1 VVVVNAH
8 ADPSK
13 PVEGVRVSLSFVAG
27 AEKVVDSRDATN
39 RSGQALLLVSPE
51 AVQRGNLRIEI
62 TGVTGLVVFEPAD
75 GQLNGL
81 PATITIKMLPQGS
94 LALLGPTQ
102 IEAMLHRLSLQNKHL
117 EQENRVVKGELAAAQ
132 GQKPDDLA
140 QAMTEWATANGFAA
154 ADADKRIQEWAK
166 EIQTRKDQATA
177 EQQELAELALKHYA
191 VAAPMFHK
199 DATDRFAALREKQQ
213 RDREEDRK
221 EFQAAVDKQYQSANA
236 YQLASQYH
244 QATQVLED
252 TRDEAAEQHRIS
264 PEDPAYRSIWLD
276 TVLRLADARKA
287 EGASGKASESAAL
300 LAQSIKD
307 YRELLKE
314 RSAQAERQDW
324 ARAQTNLGLA
334 LSDQGERSSGSEATS
349 LFAQAVEAYRAALGV
364 YTKADLPQG
373 WAMTQSNLGIALWD
387 QGTRT
392 SGAQA
397 TELLAQ
403 SVEAYR
409 AALGVYTKADL
420 PQYWAATQ
428 NNLGIA
434 LSDQGERSSG
444 SEATSLFA
452 QAVEAYRAAL
462 EVYTKADLP
471 QDWAMTQNNLGIA
484 LWDQGE
490 RSSGAEATEL
500 LAQSVE
506 AYRAAL
512 EVRTKADLPQDWA
525 STQNN
530 LGTALSDQGER
541 SSGAEA
547 TKLLAQ
553 SVEAYRAVLEVYT
566 KADLPQDWAMTQSNL
581 GIALRVQGERS
592 SGAEATELLSAAA
605 SAFES
610 VLEVSPTSQSI
621 IKALSHIDHE
631 ELFRFDRAL
640 ELDEQAFKI
649 DPSTGNRMDLV
660 EASLTAAH
668 FSQCVEQAVAI
679 DDPVLST
686 SKIPVRDT
694 IKLACQWGAGQKAA
708 AQQTATALLPQAAGL
723 HSSGWSFAGTRHFLA
738 SSAAFET
745 DRASW
750 IALFESLEKGD
761 GAAMAA
767 ALHQL
772 DAVMNH

>member
-1 VVVVNAH
+1 MVFVKAH

-349 LFAQAVEAYRAALGV
+349 LFAQAVDAYRAAL
-364 YTKADLPQG
+364 D
-373 WAMTQSNLGIALWD
+373 
-387 QGTRT
+387 
-392 SGAQA
+392 
-397 TELLAQ
+397 
-403 SVEAYR
+403 
-409 AALGVYTKADL
+409 
-420 PQYWAATQ
+420 
-428 NNLGIA
+428 
-434 LSDQGERSSG
+434 
-444 SEATSLFA
+444 
-452 QAVEAYRAAL
+452 
-462 EVYTKADLP
+462 
-471 QDWAMTQNNLGIA
+471 
-484 LWDQGE
+484 
-490 RSSGAEATEL
+490 
-500 LAQSVE
+500 
-506 AYRAAL
+506 
-512 EVRTKADLPQDWA
+512 VRTKADLPQDWA
-525 STQNN
+525 RTQNN
-530 LGTALSDQGER
+530 LGIALKDQGTR

-738 SSAAFET
+738 SSPAFEPG
-745 DRASW
+745 RASW

>member
-1 VVVVNAH
+1 MVVVNAH

-373 WAMTQSNLGIALWD
+373 WAMTQ
-387 QGTRT
+387 
-392 SGAQA
+392 
-397 TELLAQ
+397 
-403 SVEAYR
+403 
-409 AALGVYTKADL
+409 
-420 PQYWAATQ
+420 

-434 LSDQGERSSG
+434 LSDQGKRSSG
-444 SEATSLFA
+444 AQATKLLA

-471 QDWAMTQNNLGIA
+471 QDWARTQNNLGIA
-484 LWDQGE
+484 LKDQG
-490 RSSGAEATEL
+490 T
-500 LAQSVE
+500 
-506 AYRAAL
+506 
-512 EVRTKADLPQDWA
+512 
-525 STQNN
+525 
-530 LGTALSDQGER
+530 R

-738 SSAAFET
+738 SSPAFEPG
-745 DRASW
+745 RASW

>member
-1 VVVVNAH
+1 MVVVNAH
-8 ADPSK
+8 ADPSQ
-13 PVEGVRVSLSFVAG
+13 PVQGVRVSLSFVAG

-373 WAMTQSNLGIALWD
+373 WAMTQSNLGIAL
-387 QGTRT
+387 
-392 SGAQA
+392 
-397 TELLAQ
+397 
-403 SVEAYR
+403 
-409 AALGVYTKADL
+409 
-420 PQYWAATQ
+420 
-428 NNLGIA
+428 
-434 LSDQGERSSG
+434 
-444 SEATSLFA
+444 
-452 QAVEAYRAAL
+452 
-462 EVYTKADLP
+462 
-471 QDWAMTQNNLGIA
+471 
-484 LWDQGE
+484 
-490 RSSGAEATEL
+490 
-500 LAQSVE
+500 
-506 AYRAAL
+506 
-512 EVRTKADLPQDWA
+512 
-525 STQNN
+525 
-530 LGTALSDQGER
+530 
-541 SSGAEA
+541 
-547 TKLLAQ
+547 
-553 SVEAYRAVLEVYT
+553 
-566 KADLPQDWAMTQSNL
+566 
-581 GIALRVQGERS
+581 RVQGERS

-738 SSAAFET
+738 SSPAFEPG
-745 DRASW
+745 RASW

>member
-1 VVVVNAH
+1 
-8 ADPSK
+8 
-13 PVEGVRVSLSFVAG
+13 
-27 AEKVVDSRDATN
+27 
-39 RSGQALLLVSPE
+39 
-51 AVQRGNLRIEI
+51 
-62 TGVTGLVVFEPAD
+62 
-75 GQLNGL
+75 
-81 PATITIKMLPQGS
+81 
-94 LALLGPTQ
+94 
-102 IEAMLHRLSLQNKHL
+102 
-117 EQENRVVKGELAAAQ
+117 
-132 GQKPDDLA
+132 
-140 QAMTEWATANGFAA
+140 
-154 ADADKRIQEWAK
+154 
-166 EIQTRKDQATA
+166 
-177 EQQELAELALKHYA
+177 
-191 VAAPMFHK
+191 
-199 DATDRFAALREKQQ
+199 
-213 RDREEDRK
+213 
-221 EFQAAVDKQYQSANA
+221 
-236 YQLASQYH
+236 
-244 QATQVLED
+244 
-252 TRDEAAEQHRIS
+252 
-264 PEDPAYRSIWLD
+264 
-276 TVLRLADARKA
+276 
-287 EGASGKASESAAL
+287 
-300 LAQSIKD
+300 
-307 YRELLKE
+307 
-314 RSAQAERQDW
+314 
-324 ARAQTNLGLA
+324 
-334 LSDQGERSSGSEATS
+334 
-349 LFAQAVEAYRAALGV
+349 
-364 YTKADLPQG
+364 
-373 WAMTQSNLGIALWD
+373 
-387 QGTRT
+387 
-392 SGAQA
+392 
-397 TELLAQ
+397 LAQ

-409 AALGVYTKADL
+409 AV
-420 PQYWAATQ
+420 
-428 NNLGIA
+428 
-434 LSDQGERSSG
+434 
-444 SEATSLFA
+444 
-452 QAVEAYRAAL
+452 L

-592 SGAEATELLSAAA
+592 SGVHATELLSAAA

-621 IKALSHIDHE
+621 IKALSRIDHE

-649 DPSTGNRMDLV
+649 DPSTGNRMSLV

-668 FSQCVEQAVAI
+668 FSQCAEQAAAI

-686 SKIPVRDT
+686 SLIPVRDT

-723 HSSGWSFAGTRHFLA
+723 HSPGWNFAGTRHFLT

-745 DRASW
+745 GRASW

>member
-1 VVVVNAH
+1 MVVVNAH

-334 LSDQGERSSGSEATS
+334 LSDQGERSSGAE
-349 LFAQAVEAYRAALGV
+349 
-364 YTKADLPQG
+364 
-373 WAMTQSNLGIALWD
+373 
-387 QGTRT
+387 
-392 SGAQA
+392 A

-403 SVEAYR
+403 S
-409 AALGVYTKADL
+409 
-420 PQYWAATQ
+420 
-428 NNLGIA
+428 
-434 LSDQGERSSG
+434 
-444 SEATSLFA
+444 
-452 QAVEAYRAAL
+452 VEAYRAAL

-471 QDWAMTQNNLGIA
+471 QDWARTQNNLGIA
-484 LWDQGE
+484 LKDQG
-490 RSSGAEATEL
+490 T
-500 LAQSVE
+500 
-506 AYRAAL
+506 
-512 EVRTKADLPQDWA
+512 
-525 STQNN
+525 
-530 LGTALSDQGER
+530 R

-738 SSAAFET
+738 SSPAFEPG
-745 DRASW
+745 RASW

>member
-409 AALGVYTKADL
+409 AAL
-420 PQYWAATQ
+420 
-428 NNLGIA
+428 
-434 LSDQGERSSG
+434 
-444 SEATSLFA
+444 
-452 QAVEAYRAAL
+452 
-462 EVYTKADLP
+462 
-471 QDWAMTQNNLGIA
+471 
-484 LWDQGE
+484 
-490 RSSGAEATEL
+490 
-500 LAQSVE
+500 
-506 AYRAAL
+506 

-738 SSAAFET
+738 SSPAFEPG
-745 DRASW
+745 RASW

>member
-1 VVVVNAH
+1 MVVVNAH

-409 AALGVYTKADL
+409 AAL
-420 PQYWAATQ
+420 
-428 NNLGIA
+428 
-434 LSDQGERSSG
+434 
-444 SEATSLFA
+444 
-452 QAVEAYRAAL
+452 
-462 EVYTKADLP
+462 
-471 QDWAMTQNNLGIA
+471 
-484 LWDQGE
+484 
-490 RSSGAEATEL
+490 
-500 LAQSVE
+500 
-506 AYRAAL
+506 
-512 EVRTKADLPQDWA
+512 
-525 STQNN
+525 
-530 LGTALSDQGER
+530 
-541 SSGAEA
+541 
-547 TKLLAQ
+547 
-553 SVEAYRAVLEVYT
+553 EVYT

-723 HSSGWSFAGTRHFLA
+723 HSPGWNFAGTRHFLT

>member
-51 AVQRGNLRIEI
+51 AAQRGNLRIEI
-62 TGVTGLVVFEPAD
+62 TGVSGLVVFEPAD

-397 TELLAQ
+397 KELLAQ
-403 SVEAYR
+403 SVEA
-409 AALGVYTKADL
+409 D
-420 PQYWAATQ
+420 
-428 NNLGIA
+428 
-434 LSDQGERSSG
+434 
-444 SEATSLFA
+444 
-452 QAVEAYRAAL
+452 RAAL

-471 QDWAMTQNNLGIA
+471 QDWARTQNNLGIA
-484 LWDQGE
+484 LKDQG
-490 RSSGAEATEL
+490 T
-500 LAQSVE
+500 
-506 AYRAAL
+506 
-512 EVRTKADLPQDWA
+512 
-525 STQNN
+525 
-530 LGTALSDQGER
+530 R

-723 HSSGWSFAGTRHFLA
+723 HSPGWNFAGTRHFLT

>member
-397 TELLAQ
+397 KELLAQ
-403 SVEAYR
+403 SVEA
-409 AALGVYTKADL
+409 D
-420 PQYWAATQ
+420 
-428 NNLGIA
+428 
-434 LSDQGERSSG
+434 
-444 SEATSLFA
+444 
-452 QAVEAYRAAL
+452 RAAL

-471 QDWAMTQNNLGIA
+471 QDWARTQNNLGIA
-484 LWDQGE
+484 LSDQGK
-490 RSSGAEATEL
+490 RSGGAEATEL

-738 SSAAFET
+738 SSPAFEPG
-745 DRASW
+745 RASW

>member
-1 VVVVNAH
+1 MVVVNAH

-364 YTKADLPQG
+364 YTKADLPQ
-373 WAMTQSNLGIALWD
+373 
-387 QGTRT
+387 
-392 SGAQA
+392 
-397 TELLAQ
+397 
-403 SVEAYR
+403 
-409 AALGVYTKADL
+409 
-420 PQYWAATQ
+420 YWAATQ

-738 SSAAFET
+738 SSPAFEPG
-745 DRASW
+745 RASW

>member
-1 VVVVNAH
+1 MVVVNAH

-349 LFAQAVEAYRAALGV
+349 LFAQAVEAYRAAL
-364 YTKADLPQG
+364 
-373 WAMTQSNLGIALWD
+373 
-387 QGTRT
+387 
-392 SGAQA
+392 
-397 TELLAQ
+397 
-403 SVEAYR
+403 
-409 AALGVYTKADL
+409 
-420 PQYWAATQ
+420 
-428 NNLGIA
+428 
-434 LSDQGERSSG
+434 
-444 SEATSLFA
+444 
-452 QAVEAYRAAL
+452 

-471 QDWAMTQNNLGIA
+471 QDWARTQNNLGIA
-484 LWDQGE
+484 LKDQG
-490 RSSGAEATEL
+490 T
-500 LAQSVE
+500 
-506 AYRAAL
+506 
-512 EVRTKADLPQDWA
+512 
-525 STQNN
+525 
-530 LGTALSDQGER
+530 R

-738 SSAAFET
+738 SSPAFEPG
-745 DRASW
+745 RASW

>member
-1 VVVVNAH
+1 MVVVNAH
-8 ADPSK
+8 ADPSQ
-13 PVEGVRVSLSFVAG
+13 PVQGVRVSLSFVAG

-191 VAAPMFHK
+191 VAAPMFHN

-334 LSDQGERSSGSEATS
+334 LSAQGERSSGAE
-349 LFAQAVEAYRAALGV
+349 
-364 YTKADLPQG
+364 
-373 WAMTQSNLGIALWD
+373 
-387 QGTRT
+387 
-392 SGAQA
+392 A
-397 TELLAQ
+397 TELL
-403 SVEAYR
+403 
-409 AALGVYTKADL
+409 
-420 PQYWAATQ
+420 
-428 NNLGIA
+428 
-434 LSDQGERSSG
+434 
-444 SEATSLFA
+444 A

-471 QDWAMTQNNLGIA
+471 QGWARTQSNLGIA
-484 LWDQGE
+484 LSDQGK
-490 RSSGAEATEL
+490 RTSGAQAKEL

-512 EVRTKADLPQDWA
+512 EVYTKADLPQDWARTENNLGTALRVQGERSSGAEATKLLAQAVEAYRAALEVYTKADLPQDWA

-592 SGAEATELLSAAA
+592 SGVHATELLSAAA

-621 IKALSHIDHE
+621 IKALSRIDHE

-668 FSQCVEQAVAI
+668 FSQCAEQAAAI

-686 SKIPVRDT
+686 SLIPVRDT

-723 HSSGWSFAGTRHFLA
+723 HSPGWNFAGTRHFLT

>member
-1 VVVVNAH
+1 MVVVNAH

-334 LSDQGERSSGSEATS
+334 LSDQGERSSG
-349 LFAQAVEAYRAALGV
+349 
-364 YTKADLPQG
+364 
-373 WAMTQSNLGIALWD
+373 
-387 QGTRT
+387 
-392 SGAQA
+392 
-397 TELLAQ
+397 
-403 SVEAYR
+403 
-409 AALGVYTKADL
+409 
-420 PQYWAATQ
+420 
-428 NNLGIA
+428 
-434 LSDQGERSSG
+434 
-444 SEATSLFA
+444 
-452 QAVEAYRAAL
+452 
-462 EVYTKADLP
+462 
-471 QDWAMTQNNLGIA
+471 
-484 LWDQGE
+484 
-490 RSSGAEATEL
+490 AEATKL

-525 STQNN
+525 RTQNN
-530 LGTALSDQGER
+530 LGIALKDQG
-541 SSGAEA
+541 
-547 TKLLAQ
+547 T
-553 SVEAYRAVLEVYT
+553 
-566 KADLPQDWAMTQSNL
+566 
-581 GIALRVQGERS
+581 RS

-738 SSAAFET
+738 SSPAFEPG
-745 DRASW
+745 RASW

>member
-452 QAVEAYRAAL
+452 QAVEAYRAVL

-471 QDWAMTQNNLGIA
+471 QDWAMTQSNLGIA
-484 LWDQGE
+484 LRVQGE
-490 RSSGAEATEL
+490 RSSGAQAKEL

-506 AYRAAL
+506 ADRAAL
-512 EVRTKADLPQDWA
+512 EVYTKADLPQDWA
-525 STQNN
+525 RTQNN
-530 LGTALSDQGER
+530 LGIALKDQGTR

-738 SSAAFET
+738 SSPAFET
-745 DRASW
+745 GRASW

>member
-1 VVVVNAH
+1 MVVVNAH

-349 LFAQAVEAYRAALGV
+349 LFAQAVEAYRAAL
-364 YTKADLPQG
+364 
-373 WAMTQSNLGIALWD
+373 
-387 QGTRT
+387 
-392 SGAQA
+392 
-397 TELLAQ
+397 
-403 SVEAYR
+403 
-409 AALGVYTKADL
+409 
-420 PQYWAATQ
+420 
-428 NNLGIA
+428 
-434 LSDQGERSSG
+434 
-444 SEATSLFA
+444 
-452 QAVEAYRAAL
+452 

-471 QDWAMTQNNLGIA
+471 QDWAMTQSNLGIA
-484 LWDQGE
+484 LKDQG
-490 RSSGAEATEL
+490 T
-500 LAQSVE
+500 
-506 AYRAAL
+506 
-512 EVRTKADLPQDWA
+512 
-525 STQNN
+525 
-530 LGTALSDQGER
+530 R

-738 SSAAFET
+738 SSPAFEPG
-745 DRASW
+745 RASW

>member
-1 VVVVNAH
+1 MVVVNAH

-397 TELLAQ
+397 T
-403 SVEAYR
+403 
-409 AALGVYTKADL
+409 
-420 PQYWAATQ
+420 
-428 NNLGIA
+428 
-434 LSDQGERSSG
+434 
-444 SEATSLFA
+444 
-452 QAVEAYRAAL
+452 
-462 EVYTKADLP
+462 
-471 QDWAMTQNNLGIA
+471 
-484 LWDQGE
+484 
-490 RSSGAEATEL
+490 
-500 LAQSVE
+500 
-506 AYRAAL
+506 
-512 EVRTKADLPQDWA
+512 
-525 STQNN
+525 
-530 LGTALSDQGER
+530 
-541 SSGAEA
+541 
-547 TKLLAQ
+547 
-553 SVEAYRAVLEVYT
+553 
-566 KADLPQDWAMTQSNL
+566 
-581 GIALRVQGERS
+581 
-592 SGAEATELLSAAA
+592 
-605 SAFES
+605 
-610 VLEVSPTSQSI
+610 
-621 IKALSHIDHE
+621 
-631 ELFRFDRAL
+631 
-640 ELDEQAFKI
+640 
-649 DPSTGNRMDLV
+649 
-660 EASLTAAH
+660 
-668 FSQCVEQAVAI
+668 
-679 DDPVLST
+679 
-686 SKIPVRDT
+686 
-694 IKLACQWGAGQKAA
+694 
-708 AQQTATALLPQAAGL
+708 
-723 HSSGWSFAGTRHFLA
+723 
-738 SSAAFET
+738 
-745 DRASW
+745 
-750 IALFESLEKGD
+750 
-761 GAAMAA
+761 
-767 ALHQL
+767 
-772 DAVMNH
+772 

>member
-1 VVVVNAH
+1 MVVVNAH

-397 TELLAQ
+397 KELLAQ
-403 SVEAYR
+403 SVEA
-409 AALGVYTKADL
+409 D
-420 PQYWAATQ
+420 
-428 NNLGIA
+428 
-434 LSDQGERSSG
+434 
-444 SEATSLFA
+444 
-452 QAVEAYRAAL
+452 RAAL

-471 QDWAMTQNNLGIA
+471 QDWARTQNNLGIA
-484 LWDQGE
+484 LKDQG
-490 RSSGAEATEL
+490 T
-500 LAQSVE
+500 
-506 AYRAAL
+506 
-512 EVRTKADLPQDWA
+512 
-525 STQNN
+525 
-530 LGTALSDQGER
+530 R

-738 SSAAFET
+738 SSPAFEPG
-745 DRASW
+745 RASW

>member
-1 VVVVNAH
+1 MVVVNAH

-349 LFAQAVEAYRAALGV
+349 LFAQAVEAYRAAL
-364 YTKADLPQG
+364 
-373 WAMTQSNLGIALWD
+373 
-387 QGTRT
+387 
-392 SGAQA
+392 
-397 TELLAQ
+397 
-403 SVEAYR
+403 
-409 AALGVYTKADL
+409 
-420 PQYWAATQ
+420 
-428 NNLGIA
+428 
-434 LSDQGERSSG
+434 
-444 SEATSLFA
+444 
-452 QAVEAYRAAL
+452 
-462 EVYTKADLP
+462 
-471 QDWAMTQNNLGIA
+471 
-484 LWDQGE
+484 
-490 RSSGAEATEL
+490 
-500 LAQSVE
+500 
-506 AYRAAL
+506 
-512 EVRTKADLPQDWA
+512 
-525 STQNN
+525 
-530 LGTALSDQGER
+530 
-541 SSGAEA
+541 
-547 TKLLAQ
+547 
-553 SVEAYRAVLEVYT
+553 EVYT

-738 SSAAFET
+738 SSPAFEPG
-745 DRASW
+745 RASW

>member
-738 SSAAFET
+738 SSPAFEPG
-745 DRASW
+745 RASW

>member
-1 VVVVNAH
+1 
-8 ADPSK
+8 
-13 PVEGVRVSLSFVAG
+13 
-27 AEKVVDSRDATN
+27 
-39 RSGQALLLVSPE
+39 
-51 AVQRGNLRIEI
+51 
-62 TGVTGLVVFEPAD
+62 
-75 GQLNGL
+75 
-81 PATITIKMLPQGS
+81 
-94 LALLGPTQ
+94 
-102 IEAMLHRLSLQNKHL
+102 
-117 EQENRVVKGELAAAQ
+117 
-132 GQKPDDLA
+132 
-140 QAMTEWATANGFAA
+140 
-154 ADADKRIQEWAK
+154 
-166 EIQTRKDQATA
+166 
-177 EQQELAELALKHYA
+177 
-191 VAAPMFHK
+191 
-199 DATDRFAALREKQQ
+199 
-213 RDREEDRK
+213 
-221 EFQAAVDKQYQSANA
+221 
-236 YQLASQYH
+236 
-244 QATQVLED
+244 
-252 TRDEAAEQHRIS
+252 
-264 PEDPAYRSIWLD
+264 
-276 TVLRLADARKA
+276 
-287 EGASGKASESAAL
+287 
-300 LAQSIKD
+300 
-307 YRELLKE
+307 
-314 RSAQAERQDW
+314 
-324 ARAQTNLGLA
+324 
-334 LSDQGERSSGSEATS
+334 
-349 LFAQAVEAYRAALGV
+349 
-364 YTKADLPQG
+364 
-373 WAMTQSNLGIALWD
+373 MTQSNLGIALWD

-392 SGAQA
+392 SGAQ
-397 TELLAQ
+397 
-403 SVEAYR
+403 
-409 AALGVYTKADL
+409 
-420 PQYWAATQ
+420 
-428 NNLGIA
+428 
-434 LSDQGERSSG
+434 
-444 SEATSLFA
+444 
-452 QAVEAYRAAL
+452 
-462 EVYTKADLP
+462 
-471 QDWAMTQNNLGIA
+471 
-484 LWDQGE
+484 
-490 RSSGAEATEL
+490 ATEL

-723 HSSGWSFAGTRHFLA
+723 HSPGWNFAGTRHFLT

>member
-1 VVVVNAH
+1 MVVVNAH

-373 WAMTQSNLGIALWD
+373 WAMTQSNLGIAL
-387 QGTRT
+387 
-392 SGAQA
+392 
-397 TELLAQ
+397 
-403 SVEAYR
+403 
-409 AALGVYTKADL
+409 
-420 PQYWAATQ
+420 
-428 NNLGIA
+428 
-434 LSDQGERSSG
+434 
-444 SEATSLFA
+444 
-452 QAVEAYRAAL
+452 
-462 EVYTKADLP
+462 
-471 QDWAMTQNNLGIA
+471 
-484 LWDQGE
+484 
-490 RSSGAEATEL
+490 
-500 LAQSVE
+500 
-506 AYRAAL
+506 
-512 EVRTKADLPQDWA
+512 
-525 STQNN
+525 
-530 LGTALSDQGER
+530 
-541 SSGAEA
+541 
-547 TKLLAQ
+547 
-553 SVEAYRAVLEVYT
+553 
-566 KADLPQDWAMTQSNL
+566 
-581 GIALRVQGERS
+581 RVQGERS

-738 SSAAFET
+738 SSPAFEPG
-745 DRASW
+745 RASW

>member
-1 VVVVNAH
+1 MVVVNAH

-364 YTKADLPQG
+364 YTKADLPQ
-373 WAMTQSNLGIALWD
+373 
-387 QGTRT
+387 
-392 SGAQA
+392 
-397 TELLAQ
+397 
-403 SVEAYR
+403 
-409 AALGVYTKADL
+409 
-420 PQYWAATQ
+420 YWAATQ

-471 QDWAMTQNNLGIA
+471 QDWARTQNNLGIA
-484 LWDQGE
+484 LKDQG
-490 RSSGAEATEL
+490 T
-500 LAQSVE
+500 
-506 AYRAAL
+506 
-512 EVRTKADLPQDWA
+512 
-525 STQNN
+525 
-530 LGTALSDQGER
+530 R

-738 SSAAFET
+738 SSPAFEPG
-745 DRASW
+745 RASW

>member
-1 VVVVNAH
+1 MVVVNAH

-364 YTKADLPQG
+364 YTKADLPQ
-373 WAMTQSNLGIALWD
+373 
-387 QGTRT
+387 
-392 SGAQA
+392 
-397 TELLAQ
+397 
-403 SVEAYR
+403 
-409 AALGVYTKADL
+409 
-420 PQYWAATQ
+420 
-428 NNLGIA
+428 
-434 LSDQGERSSG
+434 
-444 SEATSLFA
+444 
-452 QAVEAYRAAL
+452 
-462 EVYTKADLP
+462 
-471 QDWAMTQNNLGIA
+471 DWARTQNNLGIA
-484 LWDQGE
+484 LW
-490 RSSGAEATEL
+490 
-500 LAQSVE
+500 
-506 AYRAAL
+506 
-512 EVRTKADLPQDWA
+512 
-525 STQNN
+525 
-530 LGTALSDQGER
+530 DQGER

-738 SSAAFET
+738 SSPAFEPG
-745 DRASW
+745 RASW